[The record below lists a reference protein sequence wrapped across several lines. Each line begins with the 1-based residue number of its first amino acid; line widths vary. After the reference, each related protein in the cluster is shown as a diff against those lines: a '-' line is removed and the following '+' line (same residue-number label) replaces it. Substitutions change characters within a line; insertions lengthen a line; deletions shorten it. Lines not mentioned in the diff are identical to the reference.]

1 MEMRCFNNPSVSPIC
16 WVIRGI
22 GKTDTNSYSVGA
34 LKSTSEMEQYG
45 PNDEYFCPDCI
56 DEMVICE
63 DCGDVHHYE
72 EMFYVHNTDG
82 DDDRYYV
89 CEGCLD
95 AHYERCD
102 ECGEYFRSR
111 EMETHGGCTY
121 CPTCYEE
128 NFMECPECGDMIE
141 IGRASCRER
150 V

>member
-1 MEMRCFNNPSVSPIC
+1 MTM
-16 WVIRGI
+16 
-22 GKTDTNSYSVGA
+22 TLDTNLILTVTPNIDTPETPEPMITCAYCGH
-34 LKSTSEMEQYG
+34 KHPESEMEQYG
-45 PNDEYFCPDCI
+45 PNNEYFCPDCI
-56 DEMVICE
+56 DEMGICE
-63 DCGDVHHYE
+63 DCGSVHHCE
-72 EMFYVHNTDG
+72 EMFYVHNTDR

-128 NFMECPECGDMIE
+128 NFMECPECGDME
-141 IGRASCRER
+141 ARL
-150 V
+150 